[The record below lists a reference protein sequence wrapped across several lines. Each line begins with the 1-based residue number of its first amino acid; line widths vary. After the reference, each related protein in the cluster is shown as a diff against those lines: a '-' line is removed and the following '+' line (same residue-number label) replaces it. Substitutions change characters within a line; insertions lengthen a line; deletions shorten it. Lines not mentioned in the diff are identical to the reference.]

1 MYQYSANLI
10 CTIPGICHNTLEAL
24 DGPHPQQQWVVK
36 DKSYRLQKTQDG
48 DDAQVVTARGGTFPV
63 LLYTQHLEIQAT
75 SFIL

>member
-1 MYQYSANLI
+1 MYQDSANLI

-36 DKSYRLQKTQDG
+36 GKSYRLQKTQDG